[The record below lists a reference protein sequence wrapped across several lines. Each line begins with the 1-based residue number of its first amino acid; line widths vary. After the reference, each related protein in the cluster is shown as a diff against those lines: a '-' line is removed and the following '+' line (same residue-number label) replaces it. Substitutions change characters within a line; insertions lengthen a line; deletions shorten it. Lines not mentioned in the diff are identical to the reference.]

1 MLDLRSLTYRSAFVT
16 TLATLHARTI
26 PLATASMGHL
36 EGRNR
41 EISVHPRETV
51 SDSDETRTIELG

>member
-26 PLATASMGHL
+26 LFTTASMGHP
-36 EGRNR
+36 EGRIR
-41 EISVHPRETV
+41 ETSVHPRETV
-51 SDSDETRTIELG
+51 SDSVELG